1 MDADL
6 KKQFEDQE
14 QELKDSTDVS
24 ELCVGYWQLAE
35 EVNYEG
41 DTDWAKSLYK
51 EALACVEFGIEW
63 WDNFRNIDTD
73 FLEPQEVQTLID
85 KWELCV
91 RENRG
96 NLGYVEKDELYEDLL
111 IYVEKKTGDEDRI
124 SRITSEQESAFTIS
138 DLEGPFGTSR
148 QGDGKIVYLFANELD
163 TSAVDMVVGTHYH
176 RFIRNEDG
184 DIVRDWAEYDP
195 SQLETAIGAIE
206 DEVSFGEIVSKL
218 GGDSSGDEQSK
229 FSVRSLFGLGSKG
242 SQGGSS
248 SDQFKNFLRDE
259 ILENRIPLIF
269 IDNEERTI
277 TQLGDYE
284 IDSVVDQ
291 HGESLHIYIRE
302 YDSAGDY

>member
-1 MDADL
+1 MNDNL

-14 QELKDSTDVS
+14 QELKERSDVS

-41 DTDWAKSLYK
+41 DTDWAKRLYK
-51 EALACVEFGIEW
+51 EALRCVDSGVEW
-63 WDNFRNIDTD
+63 WDNFRNIDVE
-73 FLEPQEVQTLID
+73 FLDPEEVQTLFD

-111 IYVEKKTGDEDRI
+111 SDVEKKTDDEDRI
-124 SRITSEQESAFTIS
+124 SRINSEQESSFTIS

-163 TSAVDMVVGTHYH
+163 TSALDMVVGTHYH

-184 DIVRDWAEYDP
+184 DIVRDLAEYDP
-195 SQLETAIGAIE
+195 SLLETAIGAIE
-206 DEVSFGEIVSKL
+206 NEASFGEIVSKM
-218 GGDSSGDEQSK
+218 
-229 FSVRSLFGLGSKG
+229 
-242 SQGGSS
+242 GGSS
-248 SDQFKNFLRDE
+248 SDKFKQFLRDE
-259 ILENRIPLIF
+259 ILGDRIPLIF
-269 IDNEERTI
+269 IDNEEKTI
-277 TQLGDYE
+277 RQLGDYD

-291 HGESLHIYIRE
+291 CNESLHIYVRE
-302 YDSAGDY
+302 YDSSGDY

>member
-1 MDADL
+1 MDDDL
-6 KKQFEDQE
+6 KKQFEEQE
-14 QELKDSTDVS
+14 QELKERSDVS

-41 DTDWAKSLYK
+41 DTDWAKRLYK
-51 EALACVEFGIEW
+51 EALRCVESGVEW
-63 WDNFRNIDTD
+63 WDNFRNIDVE
-73 FLEPQEVQTLID
+73 FLDPEEVQTLFD

-111 IYVEKKTGDEDRI
+111 RDVEKKTGDEDRM
-124 SRITSEQESAFTIS
+124 SRIKSEQECSFTMS

-163 TSAVDMVVGTHYH
+163 TSALDMVVGTHYH

-184 DIVRDWAEYDP
+184 DIVRDLAEYDP
-195 SQLETAIGAIE
+195 SLLETAIGAIE
-206 DEVSFGEIVSKL
+206 NEASFGEIVSKM
-218 GGDSSGDEQSK
+218 GGDGSGEEPSK
-229 FSVRSLFGLGSKG
+229 FSVRSLFGLGSRG

-248 SDQFKNFLRDE
+248 SDKFKQFLRDE
-259 ILENRIPLIF
+259 ILGNRIPLIF
-269 IDNEERTI
+269 IDNEEKTI
-277 TQLGDYE
+277 TQLGDYD

-291 HGESLHIYIRE
+291 CNESLHIYVRE
-302 YDSAGDY
+302 YDSSGDY